1 MDWVNAVHK
10 EIEAFPETAG
20 VVVRS
25 SSDGVEVTHNPGKVF
40 SSASLIKLGVL
51 YTLFSK
57 NAAGDDL
64 DEWCDFSSAASV
76 DGGLLHRVR
85 SEDGFGWM
93 IWPSS

>member
-1 MDWVNAVHK
+1 MDWVNAVQK

-40 SSASLIKLGVL
+40 SSASLIKLPARSTLTNGVIFPL
-51 YTLFSK
+51 LCLLTEGFFT
-57 NAAGDDL
+57 G
-64 DEWCDFSSAASV
+64 SV
-76 DGGLLHRVR
+76 PG
-85 SEDGFGWM
+85 DGFGWM